1 MIKHYIVNKTPKR
14 VELKKKYLIR
24 EFEQILFS
32 LKNSS
37 LRFTEPFPPR
47 YINSLYFDSSR
58 YSSINESLSG
68 DSKRIKT
75 RLRWYGAL
83 VPTNY
88 PVLEKKYKT
97 GQYSWK
103 KLINTRL
110 EYYCNKKDWYSTFK
124 SPAQINECLIDYL
137 PKDQNIPTSLVSY
150 YRYYFETLDKKFRVT
165 IDKKL
170 NFFDQTLRIKPNF
183 TLKKYI
189 ENYFILEIKFD
200 GLNCDKISQ
209 LINEISFHPER
220 FSKYCESMCLNKN

>member
-1 MIKHYIVNKTPKR
+1 
-14 VELKKKYLIR
+14 
-24 EFEQILFS
+24 
-32 LKNSS
+32 
-37 LRFTEPFPPR
+37 
-47 YINSLYFDSSR
+47 
-58 YSSINESLSG
+58 LSG